1 MGAFEKSRRPFSL
14 ASDAYLTLT
23 RAARIHRAVRDDW
36 WKLVA
41 YPSLH
46 YRQLFD
52 LENDPLETRNLVG
65 DAGSE
70 ASVDRRQVLMREW
83 QRRSGDTVEVPTDD
97 REPPA
102 IDLSGERRTP
112 DRWQPAWIVEKYFD
126 MPAGPASGLTTIE
139 SAMTAV
145 RRALTAPPRRPRH
158 SRLAER
164 RYCTSRACWPAS
176 IDGTA
181 PRAS

>member
-1 MGAFEKSRRPFSL
+1 M
-14 ASDAYLTLT
+14 
-23 RAARIHRAVRDDW
+23 RDDR

-52 LENDPLETRNLVG
+52 LENDPLETRNL
-65 DAGSE
+65 
-70 ASVDRRQVLMREW
+70 
-83 QRRSGDTVEVPTDD
+83 

-126 MPAGPASGLTTIE
+126 MPAGPP
-139 SAMTAV
+139 AV
-145 RRALTAPPRRPRH
+145 
-158 SRLAER
+158 
-164 RYCTSRACWPAS
+164 
-176 IDGTA
+176 
-181 PRAS
+181 